1 MEYLTNKISGNTIH
15 ISILLY
21 LLTMIVIWILKPNM
35 IFNKKG
41 EAKEF
46 GVGRNDRTILP
57 LWLVA
62 ILVSILTYYFVSI
75 LLVLL

>member
-1 MEYLTNKISGNTIH
+1 MEYLTNKLSGNTIH

>member
-1 MEYLTNKISGNTIH
+1 MEYLTNRISGNTIH

-35 IFNKKG
+35 IFNRKG

-62 ILVSILTYYFVSI
+62 IVISIITYYFVSI
-75 LLVLL
+75 ITVLL

>member
-1 MEYLTNKISGNTIH
+1 MEYLANRISGNTIH

-62 ILVSILTYYFVSI
+62 IVISIITYYFVSI
-75 LLVLL
+75 ITVLV

>member
-1 MEYLTNKISGNTIH
+1 MEYLANKISGNTIH

-62 ILVSILTYYFVSI
+62 IVISIITYYFVSI
-75 LLVLL
+75 INVLL